1 MFFTIRIYI
10 YATFLVI
17 GSLFK
22 YPKAKKL
29 FNQGTNKHASDIF
42 ETPKIISRKVINRT
56 GSKVEVKGRENLP
69 EGAVLFVSNHQGLF
83 DILVLLGYLDKPTG
97 FIAKKEIERI
107 PIINKW
113 MTLIYCI
120 FMDRKDRR
128 QSVQTIHQGIQFLK
142 DGHSLVVFPEGT
154 RSRGKKL
161 NTFKSGSLNL
171 ATRSKVPIVPLA
183 IDGTYQMLEEN
194 NGKVKASSI
203 KLIIEKPIQP
213 KDYQHM
219 TKNELSSLLKE
230 IIGTSLNE
238 HKEKGVGNSKNTV
251 QSDQP
256 EPI

>member
-1 MFFTIRIYI
+1 
-10 YATFLVI
+10 
-17 GSLFK
+17 
-22 YPKAKKL
+22 
-29 FNQGTNKHASDIF
+29 
-42 ETPKIISRKVINRT
+42 
-56 GSKVEVKGRENLP
+56 
-69 EGAVLFVSNHQGLF
+69 
-83 DILVLLGYLDKPTG
+83 
-97 FIAKKEIERI
+97 
-107 PIINKW
+107 
-113 MTLIYCI
+113 I

-128 QSVQTIHQGIQFLK
+128 QSVQTIHQGIKFLK

-183 IDGTYQMLEEN
+183 IDGTYKMLEES

-230 IIGTSLNE
+230 IIGTRDRKSTRLNSS
-238 HKEKGVGNSKNTV
+238 H
-251 QSDQP
+251 
-256 EPI
+256 